1 VYTKICPQCKKEF
14 TTANHR
20 AKYCSKEC
28 SSKSMMHKKL
38 IVCPTCGKEV
48 LVRYSHTFC
57 SRACADKARQGVR
70 HTPTIVLQ
78 CPVCGKSFERS
89 KARKKFCSREC
100 AIIGRNKPTNYA
112 ISEDERNRR
121 SEYLKNMWQNLEFR
135 NSVVNRMKTNNPVHI
150 PNVVERAKRTRL
162 QNGTYSNNFKY
173 GNGKISEY
181 EQKVYAQLIFA
192 GFYYNYAIP
201 TKLAKDAFPD
211 RKYPNSYKPDF
222 VNLKTKLCIE
232 IDGNNHRLP
241 SIEAKD
247 KKKEECLQFLGFSTI
262 RFTHKDID
270 EGKFDL
276 WLNSY
281 QKDM

>member
-1 VYTKICPQCKKEF
+1 MITKICPQCKMEF
-14 TTANHR
+14 HADSNR
-20 AKYCSKEC
+20 RKYCSKQC
-28 SSKSMMHKKL
+28 ASKSMMARKSL
-38 IVCPTCGKEV
+38 I
-48 LVRYSHTFC
+48 
-57 SRACADKARQGVR
+57 
-70 HTPTIVLQ
+70 
-78 CPVCGKSFERS
+78 CPVCGKSVVVRNSQKYCSKTCMNIARRGVKLHPPIIKICPVCNNQFEAPRKCYVFCSRKCADVGKHKAHVQNISADERLRRS
-89 KARKKFCSREC
+89 ELLKSRWNDSAFREAVVSRMRNNNPVFMPGIIDKARK
-100 AIIGRNKPTNYA
+100 
-112 ISEDERNRR
+112 
-121 SEYLKNMWQNLEFR
+121 
-135 NSVVNRMKTNNPVHI
+135 
-150 PNVVERAKRTRL
+150 TRL
-162 QNGTYSNNFKY
+162 QNGSYNNNFKY
-173 GNGKISEY
+173 GNGQISEY

-241 SIEAKD
+241 SIKVKD

-281 QKDM
+281 QKDI